1 MSHVT
6 GTRAT
11 RLTVDSYEV
20 VSERR
25 TKQMSVTVSEFNC
38 LQFKL
43 DKSHCNAMLEK
54 MVPRRAFLSDPIRS
68 VGRQPVTNLVLN
80 DVKIFIINHYQRCV

>member
-1 MSHVT
+1 
-6 GTRAT
+6 
-11 RLTVDSYEV
+11 
-20 VSERR
+20 
-25 TKQMSVTVSEFNC
+25 MSVPVSEFNC

-80 DVKIFIINHYQRCV
+80 DVKIFIINHYQRCVQLFVVKKYIEMLNEVSYFLNLHI